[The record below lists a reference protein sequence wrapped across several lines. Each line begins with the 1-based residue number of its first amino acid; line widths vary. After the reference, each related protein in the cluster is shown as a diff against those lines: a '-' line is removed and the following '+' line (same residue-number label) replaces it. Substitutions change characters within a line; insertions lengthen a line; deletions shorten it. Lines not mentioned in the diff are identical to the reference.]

1 MMRVMTI
8 VALTAMGY
16 FILGVV
22 GLAVAI
28 SPGYST
34 IIWPASGFAVVASI
48 FFPKQAPFG
57 IFLGSLLLNIGATWV
72 NHHVF
77 AWSLPALIAFGS
89 TLQSFVGGYLVRRFV
104 GIPFQFH
111 RTGLVVRFVFLAGVL
126 STLIGASIGSTS
138 LLSFGIIN
146 KTEFLTNWLVW
157 WGGDMIG
164 VLVMVPWLAVCFPQ
178 YFGNKFEYPL
188 RLVGGFL
195 FVLVLTIVLSWGSS
209 YSEWNKQ
216 SKEFRSNAEL
226 LEVLLNN
233 RIKNS
238 VDMLHSFVGLINGS
252 EQIEANEFE
261 LFADSVMRRDDSIL
275 GVSLNFAVAGKDIAS
290 FERSI
295 QKNYP
300 DDIFRVKER
309 DSEGKL
315 KPATPRDR
323 HIVVTFISPLQSNKA
338 ALGYDVYSQADRRFA
353 LDQAISSRQV
363 YPTAPHK
370 LVQNSNAVL
379 LFLPFFD
386 RETDAFLGVAT
397 AVIEIDTLTDTIVK
411 QGLLPNTELYLVD
424 TDNATSKPI
433 IVTKNTAAHL
443 SAEDLVARYLAGE
456 FHHAVNF
463 VINVGGKNWQLYQ
476 VSDNYFFKQPWIV
489 KFVLACGFL
498 FTGLFGWFLLIVSS
512 HTAEVENRV
521 RLRTR
526 DLQLANEHLKASEL
540 EQSKAKEEAQEA
552 NRAKSEFLAN
562 MSHEIRTPLNGV
574 IGCLSLLMNTKLQP
588 EQSNLAKMSQQS
600 AESLLDIINDILDL
614 SKIEMGTLALDKQEF
629 ELRALIEE
637 VTNIFVLK
645 AEEKGIV
652 LNSPTTPVPNI
663 LLFGDRLHL
672 KQVLVNLMGNA
683 VKFTQEGEVA
693 LRLSVEPLVDDG
705 VVLHINIEDS
715 GIGISETNQKRLFQR
730 FKQADGSTTRKF
742 GGTGLGLAISKEII
756 QAMDGEIGLNS
767 VEGQGSDFWF
777 RIPLTVVSTAEQI
790 PLVTGGTEQA
800 VRVTLIYANKTGR
813 EYVAGLL
820 ESLGVTY
827 NTYDSIGSALVDSV
841 WIGNCILL
849 DSDVVSA
856 STDVSEWNA
865 FCQKNAI
872 KRVLLQGRSDMD
884 FDKEVYVAALTKP
897 VFHQPLLDVLENLKP
912 LVEGEPVMAANEVE
926 KVPEGRPVFKA
937 KVLLAEDNLTNQIV
951 ARGLLNLYGVEVVV
965 AENGQKAVEHA
976 QATKFDMIF
985 MDCQMPV
992 MDGYE
997 ATRTIRQF
1005 TDGQTPSDVAIV
1017 ALSANAMKGD
1027 EDECFAAGMNDH
1039 IAKPISQDKLVAILT
1054 KWLP

>member
-1 MMRVMTI
+1 MMKVMS
-8 VALTAMGY
+8 VVVLTALGY
-16 FILGVV
+16 FLLGVV

-34 IIWPASGFAVVASI
+34 IIWPASGVAIAAVM
-48 FFPKQAPFG
+48 FFPKFAPFG
-57 IFLGSLLLNIGATWV
+57 VFLGSLLLNISATWF
-72 NHHVF
+72 NYHELAF
-77 AWSLPALIAFGS
+77 ALPACIALGS
-89 TLQSFVGGYLVRRFV
+89 TLQSCVGAYLVRRFV
-104 GIPFQFH
+104 GVPFLFH
-111 RTGLVVRFVFLAGVL
+111 QTRLVLRFVFLAGIL
-126 STLIGASIGSTS
+126 STLIGASIGSIS
-138 LLSFGIIN
+138 LLSFGVIGR
-146 KTEFLTNWLVW
+146 EELLTNWLVW

-164 VLVMVPWLAVCFPQ
+164 VLFMVPWLAVYFPQ
-178 YFGNKFEYPL
+178 YFGNKFEHPL
-188 RLVGGFL
+188 RLVGGFI

-261 LFADSVMRRDDSIL
+261 LFADSVMRRDNSIK
-275 GVSLNFAVAGKDIAS
+275 GVSLNFAVAGKDIS
-290 FERSI
+290 RFEQSI

-363 YPTAPHK
+363 YPTAPLK

-386 RETDAFLGVAT
+386 RDTDVFLGVVT

-411 QGLLPNTELYLVD
+411 QGLLTNTELYLVD

-443 SAEDLVARYLAGE
+443 SAEDLVTRYLAGE

-526 DLQLANEHLKASEL
+526 DLQLANENLKVSEL
-540 EQSKAKEEAQEA
+540 EQSKAKEEALQA
-552 NRAKSEFLAN
+552 SLAKSEFLAN

-574 IGCLSLLMNTKLQP
+574 IGCLSLLKNTKLQT
-588 EQSNLAKMSQQS
+588 EQSKLVQLSQHS

-614 SKIEMGTLALDKQEF
+614 SKIEMGGLSLEKHEFALPE
-629 ELRALIEE
+629 LIEE
-637 VTNIFVLK
+637 VSNIFVLK

-652 LNSPTTPVPNI
+652 LNSPATLIPELT
-663 LLFGDRLHL
+663 LLGDRLRL
-672 KQVLVNLMGNA
+672 KQVLVNLLGNA
-683 VKFTQEGEVA
+683 VKFTHQGEVS
-693 LRLSVEPLVDDG
+693 LRLSIEPLTDSSI
-705 VVLHINIEDS
+705 VLRASIEDS
-715 GIGISETNQKRLFQR
+715 GIGVSKENQRRLFQR

-756 QAMDGEIGLNS
+756 EMMEGEIGLES
-767 VEGQGSDFWF
+767 VEGEGSTFWF
-777 RIPLTVVSTAEQI
+777 RVPLEVCAESSQARKLSYPTRATV
-790 PLVTGGTEQA
+790 
-800 VRVTLIYANKTGR
+800 IYQNRTGR
-813 EYVAGLL
+813 HY
-820 ESLGVTY
+820 LG
-827 NTYDSIGSALVDSV
+827 A
-841 WIGNCILL
+841 LL
-849 DSDVVSA
+849 DSFGVLYNAYPSLSQALSD
-856 STDVSEWNA
+856 SEW
-865 FCQKNAI
+865 I
-872 KRVLLQGRSDMD
+872 GHHVLLDSAVLEEADDADRMAWEELCSQNRVTKVLLHGRSSAPAEDQAYD
-884 FDKEVYVAALTKP
+884 AALIKP
-897 VFHQPLLDVLENLKP
+897 IFGHSLLAALENLKP
-912 LVEGEPVMAANEVE
+912 VSEGETEMSVE
-926 KVPEGRPVFKA
+926 EEKTADSRPVFKA
-937 KVLLAEDNLTNQIV
+937 NVLLAEDNLTNQIV
-951 ARGLLNLYGVEVVV
+951 ARGLLNLYGVDVVV
-965 AENGQKAVEHA
+965 AENGQKAVELA
-976 QATKFDMIF
+976 QSTAFDIIF
-985 MDCQMPV
+985 MDCQMPI

-1005 TDGQTPSDVAIV
+1005 TDGKTPADVAIV

-1039 IAKPISQDKLVAILT
+1039 IAKPISQDKLVATLT
-1054 KWLP
+1054 KWLGKE